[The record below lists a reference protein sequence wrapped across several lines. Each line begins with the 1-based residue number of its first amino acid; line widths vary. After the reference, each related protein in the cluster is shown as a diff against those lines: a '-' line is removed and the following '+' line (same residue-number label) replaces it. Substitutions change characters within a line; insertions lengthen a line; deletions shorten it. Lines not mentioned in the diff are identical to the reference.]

1 MNAILVFSENLALAR
16 ELITC
21 AWSIQASVQA
31 VTINE
36 KDALELSEYPLD
48 KVHFLKSASSRSED
62 YAQPLADLVSASETP
77 LLLVGDT
84 VSGRELAA
92 KTASL
97 LCAGL
102 AAGINTIRTTQAG
115 FDTERMVYG
124 GAALKV
130 ERFTGLLVATVPSG
144 KYEAAVSSGRKV
156 DLLTTEVVPDQR
168 IKVLQTKP
176 IPREGVDISASDIV
190 VGVGLGFNKKEDLS
204 LAFNLAN
211 VFGGVVGCTRPV
223 AEDKKW
229 LPVEQYIGISGV
241 NIAPRLY
248 LCIGI
253 SGQIQHM
260 VGVRDSKILVAI
272 NKNETAPI
280 FQAIDYGIVGDLYEI
295 LPLLTETIRKK

>member
-21 AWSIQASVQA
+21 ACSLQASVQA

-130 ERFTGLLVATVPSG
+130 ERFTGPLVATVPSG

-168 IKVLQTKP
+168 IMVLQTKP
-176 IPREGVDISASDIV
+176 IPREGVDISSSDIV

-295 LPLLTETIRKK
+295 LPLLKNLMLS